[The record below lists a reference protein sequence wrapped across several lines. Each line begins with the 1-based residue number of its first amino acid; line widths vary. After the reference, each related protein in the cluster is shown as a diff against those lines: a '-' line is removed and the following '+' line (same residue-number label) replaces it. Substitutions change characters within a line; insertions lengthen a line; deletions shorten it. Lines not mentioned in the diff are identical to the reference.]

1 MAKGYWVV
9 CYESV
14 SNPAGLGDYMKLA
27 GPALDA
33 FGGKLLVGGKPA
45 KTVEAGVDQTT
56 VVVEFDSI
64 QKALA
69 AYESDGYK
77 AALKAFDNAAKRD
90 FRIVEGR

>member
-9 CYESV
+9 CYESM
-14 SNPAGLGDYMKLA
+14 SNPVALADYAKVA
-27 GPALDA
+27 GPALEA
-33 FGGKLLVGGKPA
+33 LGGHLIVVGKPA
-45 KTVEAGVDQTT
+45 KTYEAGVDQTV

-77 AALKAFDNAAKRD
+77 AALKVFNNAAKRD